1 MVTLFKRY
9 VHLEPQ
15 NMKVFGIKVFVD
27 VIKERIS
34 V

>member
-15 NMKVFGIKVFVD
+15 NMKVFGIRVFAD

-34 V
+34 M